1 MKKNNIYIAFILI
14 TLLAVSCSVPK
25 DLQVNEKVN
34 LPEKFKAAQNDS
46 SKVILSNWKE
56 FFKDKLLVALID
68 SALVNNP
75 DMKIA
80 YQRLY
85 FARSNFKVNRNLLFP
100 TLNADARI
108 GVTRFGDYTIDGVGN
123 FDTNFSQN
131 INEDQRI
138 PNPVP
143 DFLLGFSSNWEI
155 GIFGKIRNRKKAA
168 FYKMLASEQGK
179 HLITTQLVAEVAR
192 QYYELLSVDTEVEI
206 LRNNIDLQEKAFEI
220 IEIQKQ
226 SGRINELAVKQFQA
240 QLLHA
245 KTMEAI
251 KIQEQTAL
259 ENNLNYLLGRYPQKI
274 NRKDTI
280 EISDLPETLKTGV
293 PSELLKNRPDV
304 MMAEKEWLAGKAELK
319 SAKAAFYPSININAN
334 YGVNAFK
341 SALLFN
347 TPASIAYVL
356 VGSITNPLLNRQQI
370 MAAYKYAFTQK
381 NEAFL
386 NYQKTLLKSV
396 EEVNTELSRYKNYE
410 KAAAYKQ
417 EEVKTMKE
425 AVAISNELFL
435 TGYANYMEVLMTR
448 QSRLESELALTQARK
463 ELFIASINL
472 YKALGGGWK

>member
-1 MKKNNIYIAFILI
+1 MKKNKIYFSLFIVITIAS
-14 TLLAVSCSVPK
+14 SCGVPK
-25 DLQVNEKVN
+25 NIQVNEKITM
-34 LPEKFKAAQNDS
+34 PEKFNANQNDS
-46 SKVILSNWKE
+46 SKVNLINWKE

-85 FARSNFKVNRNLLFP
+85 FARSNFKVNRNALFP
-100 TLNADARI
+100 NLNAVTGA

-123 FDTNFSQN
+123 YDTNFSPN

-143 DFLLGFSSNWEI
+143 DFLLGLNTNWEI
-155 GIFGKIRNRKKAA
+155 GFFGKLRNRKKAA
-168 FYKMLASEQGK
+168 FYKMLATEQGK
-179 HLITTQLVAEVAR
+179 HLVTTQLVAEVAR

-206 LRNNIDLQEKAFEI
+206 LKNNIALQEKAFEI

-245 KTMEAI
+245 KTLEAI
-251 KIQEQTAL
+251 KQQEQSAL

-274 NRKDTI
+274 TRKDTI
-280 EISDLPETLKTGV
+280 EITDLPEALKIGV

-304 MMAEKEWLAGKAELK
+304 LMAEKEWLAGKADVKAAL
-319 SAKAAFYPSININAN
+319 AAFYPSININAN

-341 SALLFN
+341 SALLFS

-356 VGSITNPLLNRQQI
+356 IGSITNPLLNRQQI
-370 MAAYKYAFTQK
+370 MAAYKLAFTQK

-410 KAAAYKQ
+410 KAAEIKQ

-425 AVAISNELFL
+425 AVTISNELFL

-448 QSRLESELALTQARK
+448 QSRLESELELTQTRK

>member
-1 MKKNNIYIAFILI
+1 
-14 TLLAVSCSVPK
+14 
-25 DLQVNEKVN
+25 
-34 LPEKFKAAQNDS
+34 
-46 SKVILSNWKE
+46 
-56 FFKDKLLVALID
+56 
-68 SALVNNP
+68 
-75 DMKIA
+75 MKIA

-85 FARSNFKVNRNLLFP
+85 MARSNFKVNRNALFP
-100 TLNADARI
+100 NLNVKAGA
-108 GVTRFGDYTIDGVGN
+108 GVIRYGDYTVDGVGN

-131 INEDQRI
+131 LNEDQRI

-143 DFLLGFSSNWEI
+143 DFLLELNTNWEI
-155 GIFGKIRNRKKAA
+155 GFFGKIRNRKKAA
-168 FYKMLASEQGK
+168 FYKMLATEQGK
-179 HLITTQLVAEVAR
+179 HLITTQIVAEVAR

-206 LRNNIDLQEKAFEI
+206 LRNNIALQEKAFEI

-240 QLLHA
+240 QLLHT
-245 KTMEAI
+245 KTLEAI

-259 ENNLNYLLGRYPQKI
+259 ENNLNFLLGRYSQKI

-280 EISDLPETLKTGV
+280 EITDLPDVLKIGV

-304 MMAEKEWLAGKAELK
+304 QMAEKEWIASKAELK
-319 SAKAAFYPSININAN
+319 SAKANFYPSININAS
-334 YGVNAFK
+334 YGLNAFN

-347 TPASIAYVL
+347 TPASIAYIL

-370 MAAYKYAFTQK
+370 MAAYKLAFTQK

-396 EEVNTELSRYKNYE
+396 EEVNTALSSYKNYE
-410 KAAAYKQ
+410 KAAQFKQ

-425 AVAISNELFL
+425 AVIISNELFL
-435 TGYANYMEVLMTR
+435 TGFANYMEVLMTR
-448 QSRLESELALTQARK
+448 QSRLESELELTQARK
-463 ELFIASINL
+463 ELFISSINL

>member
-1 MKKNNIYIAFILI
+1 MKNCVKYIVLIFIISIAF
-14 TLLAVSCSVPK
+14 SCGVPK
-25 DLQVNEKVN
+25 EIQLSEKIN
-34 LPEKFKAAQNDS
+34 LPQKYFANQNDTGAAS
-46 SKVILSNWKE
+46 LINWKE

-75 DMKIA
+75 DLKIA

-85 FARSNFKVNRNLLFP
+85 FARSNFQVNRNALFP
-100 TLNADARI
+100 NLNAI
-108 GVTRFGDYTIDGVGN
+108 GNLGLTRFGDYTIDGVGN

-138 PNPVP
+138 PNPIP
-143 DFLLGFSSNWEI
+143 DYMLGLNTSWEI
-155 GIFGKIRNRKKAA
+155 GFFGKLRNRKKAA

-179 HLITTQLVAEVAR
+179 HLITTQIVAEVAR

-206 LRNNIDLQEKAFEI
+206 IKNNIALQEKAFEI

-251 KIQEQTAL
+251 KIQEQIAL

-274 NRKDTI
+274 IRKDTI
-280 EISDLPETLKTGV
+280 EINDLPEPLKIGV

-304 MMAEKEWLAGKAELK
+304 IMAEKEWLSSKAELK
-319 SAKAAFYPSININAN
+319 SSKAAFYPSININAN
-334 YGVNAFK
+334 YGLNAFK
-341 SALLFN
+341 SALLFS
-347 TPASIAYVL
+347 TPASIAYV
-356 VGSITNPLLNRQQI
+356 VAGSLTNPLLNRQHI
-370 MAAYKYAFTQK
+370 MAAYKLALTQK

-396 EEVNTELSRYKNYE
+396 EEVNTELNRFKNYE
-410 KAAAYKQ
+410 KAAALKQ
-417 EEVKTMKE
+417 EEVNTMKE

-435 TGYANYMEVLMTR
+435 TGFANYMEVLMTR
-448 QSRLESELALTQARK
+448 QNRLESELELTQARK
-463 ELFIASINL
+463 ELFISSINL